1 MNLEEKISE
10 GIKEATKSGD
20 RTRLET
26 LRSLRAAIIEFNKSG
41 IGRSLNEDDEVKL
54 LNSAAKRRKDAIEL
68 YEKGGRQDLADKEKT
83 ELKIIQEF
91 LPAQLTE
98 DEIRNAI
105 KEIIANMNAGPGD
118 TGKVIG
124 AAMKAF
130 AGKAPGATV
139 QLIAKELLGAA

>member
-1 MNLEEKISE
+1 MISE
-10 GIKEATKSGD
+10 GIKEATRSGD
-20 RTRLET
+20 KIRLET

-41 IGRSLNEDDEVKL
+41 IGRALNEEDEVKL
-54 LNSAAKRRKDAIEL
+54 LNNSAKRRRDAIEL

-98 DEIRNAI
+98 DEIRATL
-105 KEIIANMNAGPGD
+105 KGIIESMNAGPSD

-139 QLIAKELLGAA
+139 QLLAKELLGAV